1 MTVDFSSFFRGFPI
15 NPLSESHSPD
25 SPDSLIF
32 FASDRKSGA
41 FPDHRDA
48 LLKWH
53 GGVAISQQGEKRDKG
68 EKRDRHAPFSPCES
82 ALSALPESLLVGVS
96 GGVDSVALLHALV
109 KMGRKPVVLHF
120 DHGWRSE
127 SGADAAFVKEQ
138 ARKLGLKFVG
148 AKMRKTAVAASRGHR
163 EADARAARYA
173 FFAKAA
179 RRMRIPDLVLAHH
192 ADDQVETFL
201 MQLVRGSGAAGRGM
215 DSLSARGGLIL
226 HRPWLGVWKKE
237 IVAYARRHKLTW
249 REDATNA
256 DTRHRRNLI
265 RRRVLPYLRKQL
277 GAAVVE
283 NLLRAAEI
291 ARAESEWLDAL
302 CAGAANEP
310 ELAVKAL
317 REAPLAQQRRTV
329 LRWLQ
334 GRGVKDISFVD
345 VEAVRGLLGKR
356 IPAKVNLSAGR
367 FARRRAGK
375 IFVE

>member
-1 MTVDFSSFFRGFPI
+1 MKPT
-15 NPLSESHSPD
+15 L
-25 SPDSLIF
+25 
-32 FASDRKSGA
+32 
-41 FPDHRDA
+41 
-48 LLKWH
+48 
-53 GGVAISQQGEKRDKG
+53 
-68 EKRDRHAPFSPCES
+68 HACES
-82 ALSALPESLLVGVS
+82 ALTALPESLLVGVS

-109 KMGRKPVVLHF
+109 RIGRKPVVLHF
-120 DHGWRSE
+120 DHGWRAE
-127 SGADAAFVKEQ
+127 SGADAAFVKNQ
-138 ARKLGLKFVG
+138 ARKLGLKCVVG
-148 AKMRKTAVAASRGHR
+148 KMRKTAVAASRGHS

-179 RRMRIPDLVLAHH
+179 RRFRIPHLVLAHH

-215 DSLSARGGLIL
+215 DFLGERGGLIL

-265 RRRVLPYLRKQL
+265 RRRVLPYLQNQL
-277 GAAVVE
+277 GGRVVE
-283 NLLRAAEI
+283 NLFRAAEI

-302 CAGAANEP
+302 CAAAAREP
-310 ELAVKAL
+310 ELSVKAL
-317 REAPLAQQRRTV
+317 CAAPLAQRRRTL

-334 GRGVKDISFVD
+334 GRGVKNISFAD
-345 VEAVRGLLGKR
+345 VEAVRGLLDKVGS
-356 IPAKVNLSAGR
+356 AKVNLSAGR

-375 IFVE
+375 IFVT

>member
-1 MTVDFSSFFRGFPI
+1 MSRPI
-15 NPLSESHSPD
+15 TT
-25 SPDSLIF
+25 
-32 FASDRKSGA
+32 
-41 FPDHRDA
+41 
-48 LLKWH
+48 
-53 GGVAISQQGEKRDKG
+53 
-68 EKRDRHAPFSPCES
+68 CES
-82 ALSALPESLLVGVS
+82 ALTALPESLLVGVS

-109 KMGRKPVVLHF
+109 RIGRKPVALHF
-120 DHGWRSE
+120 DHGWRAE

-138 ARKLGLKFVG
+138 ARKLGLKYIG

-173 FFAKAA
+173 FFAKTAK
-179 RRMRIPDLVLAHH
+179 RLGIPHLVLAHH

-201 MQLVRGSGAAGRGM
+201 MQLLRGSGAAGRGM
-215 DSLSARGGLIL
+215 DFLSERGGLVL

-249 REDATNA
+249 REDSTNA

-265 RRRVLPYLRKQL
+265 RRRVLPYLQNQL
-277 GAAVVE
+277 GKPVTE
-283 NLLRAAEI
+283 NLYRAAEI

-302 CAGAANEP
+302 CVVAAREP

-317 REAPLAQQRRTV
+317 RAAPLAQQRRTL

-334 GRGVKDISFVD
+334 GRGVAAISFAD
-345 VEAVRGLLGKR
+345 VEAVRGLLEKN
-356 IPAKVNLSAGR
+356 IPAQVNLSAGR

-375 IFVE
+375 IFIE